1 LLSLKEERMEEI
13 AVRPLH
19 IGSLTISVP
28 LVLAPMAGYTD
39 SPFRALCRA
48 HGCGLVFTE
57 LVSAEGIV
65 FRNPRTMN
73 YLHSIPEER
82 PLAAHIYGAS
92 PEILTCA
99 AQTVESLNRFDLI
112 DINCGCPVP
121 KIMKKGAGAAL
132 MEDPDK
138 LYRIVKAVSE
148 AVSLP
153 VTVKTRLGISP
164 ERANIS
170 EVAEASKEG
179 GASALFLH
187 ARFASA
193 GHSGPADWDSLQ
205 KIAQEQSI
213 PVVGN
218 GGVMSGRD
226 ALDMLQRTDLSGV
239 MIGRGAIGNPWIF
252 EEAQHL
258 LTGKSYTPPTA
269 EERRETIA
277 THLHSLYVLMDEE
290 NARRKRPRPFTE
302 RATCHRFRGHLVK
315 YLTGVQEE
323 RALKR
328 HLMELE
334 TIRDVLG
341 AVDEILLSLQ

>member
-1 LLSLKEERMEEI
+1 MEEI

-19 IGSLTISVP
+19 IGSLTISIP

-121 KIMKKGAGAAL
+121 KIVKKGAGAAL

-170 EVAEASKEG
+170 EVAEASERVG
-179 GASALFLH
+179 PPLSFCTPASLPRVTL
-187 ARFASA
+187 
-193 GHSGPADWDSLQ
+193 
-205 KIAQEQSI
+205 
-213 PVVGN
+213 
-218 GGVMSGRD
+218 
-226 ALDMLQRTDLSGV
+226 
-239 MIGRGAIGNPWIF
+239 
-252 EEAQHL
+252 
-258 LTGKSYTPPTA
+258 
-269 EERRETIA
+269 
-277 THLHSLYVLMDEE
+277 
-290 NARRKRPRPFTE
+290 ARRTGTRCKRSLRSNRSPSS
-302 RATCHRFRGHLVK
+302 
-315 YLTGVQEE
+315 
-323 RALKR
+323 
-328 HLMELE
+328 E
-334 TIRDVLG
+334 T
-341 AVDEILLSLQ
+341 AA